1 MMLTDSLSKLINTHT
16 KERIVQIQ
24 AHSLTQPRTLRSQ
37 QSPIDLREP
46 VYAPGLSDQVDIG
59 WSRSSEVPAQTT
71 PGSHAILMP
80 GQQAPLTINGK
91 DFEPKGIH
99 FHGPSEHLVNGKP
112 YPVEMHIVHQND
124 EDGTRAVVGIFLD
137 DQGVSGSPAD
147 TAVKN
152 LLDRVEH
159 GGGNISPSD
168 ILPEDSRH
176 FYRYEGSLTTPGY
189 DENVSWMVL
198 KEPIHLSPETLSRLK
213 DEQGHEAREAQD
225 LNRRF
230 VLANFQN

>member
-1 MMLTDSLSKLINTHT
+1 MQVQALSHSYT
-16 KERIVQIQ
+16 KPGR
-24 AHSLTQPRTLRSQ
+24 PQ

-46 VYAPGLSDQVDIG
+46 VYAPGLSDQVDIS
-59 WSRSSEVPAQTT
+59 WSRAQEVPAKTA

-80 GQQAPLTINGK
+80 GEQAPLTIDGK
-91 DFEPKGIH
+91 NFEPKGIH
-99 FHGPSEHLVNGKP
+99 FHGPSEHLVNGEP
-112 YPVEMHIVHQND
+112 YAVEMHIVHQND
-124 EDGTRAVVGIFLD
+124 LDGTRAVVGVFLD

-147 TAVKN
+147 TAVSN
-152 LLDRVEH
+152 LLDSLEH
-159 GGGNISPSD
+159 GGGNISPGD
-168 ILPEDSRH
+168 ILPEDSSG

-213 DEQGHEAREAQD
+213 EEQGHEAREVQD

-230 VLANFQN
+230 ILANFQG